1 MFVPILE
8 PATGSCVAVTI
19 YGTWANDWAPAAAE
33 SMCPGPCVSGKS
45 VSPPASH
52 VRRKLFSHST
62 VETE

>member
-1 MFVPILE
+1 MFVPTLVHVWQSSYME
-8 PATGSCVAVTI
+8 LGPVT
-19 YGTWANDWAPAAAE
+19 APAAAE
-33 SMCPGPCVSGKS
+33 SRCPGPCVSGKS